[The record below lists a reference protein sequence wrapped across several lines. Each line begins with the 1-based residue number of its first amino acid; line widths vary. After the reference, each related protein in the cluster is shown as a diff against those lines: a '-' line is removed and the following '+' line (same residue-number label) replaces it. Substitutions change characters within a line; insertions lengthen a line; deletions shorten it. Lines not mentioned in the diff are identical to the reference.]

1 MGSGNGTAWLRW
13 LLVVLISHCGTY
25 KIWCWTYVFSNC
37 KSIHAS
43 DVFNTQELL
52 DVMSQS
58 DKICRVIVGGDSI
71 SNWRDKVSQKYSK
84 LPGIRELH
92 NFLIVRNP
100 TTNNA
105 MMLLREFCHGG
116 PAKPT
121 TLSLNSGVSPGFN
134 CCPGPSETYHQL
146 GKTRVLQST
155 KLAHLQQMCSS
166 YIAPE
171 RWFEF
176 LKWLDVVIISIFN
189 CVLVF
194 LCVHWWIFHFYSM
207 C

>member
-1 MGSGNGTAWLRW
+1 MGYGNGTAWLHW
-13 LLVVLISHCGTY
+13 LLAVLNSHCGTY
-25 KIWCWTYVFSNC
+25 KIWCWPYVFLVPAKAYN
-37 KSIHAS
+37 AS

-52 DVMSQS
+52 NVMSQS
-58 DKICRVIVGGDSI
+58 DKISGVIVGGDSI
-71 SNWRDKVSQKYSK
+71 SNWHDKVSQKYSK

-92 NFLIVRNP
+92 DFLIVSNP

-105 MMLLREFCHGG
+105 EVLMREFCHGG
-116 PAKPT
+116 PERPT

-166 YIAPE
+166 
-171 RWFEF
+171 
-176 LKWLDVVIISIFN
+176 
-189 CVLVF
+189 
-194 LCVHWWIFHFYSM
+194 
-207 C
+207 